1 MSTGLAPVQEVA
13 ALVMVD
19 RALDV
24 ASDREFFTSD
34 EAASLLEDVRANV
47 HDLAL
52 TSVVTS
58 VVDDALLS
66 YRDQVIVDRSRVVDP
81 LLDLRLALSRELTRE
96 GVQRAAR

>member
-47 HDLAL
+47 HDL
-52 TSVVTS
+52 
-58 VVDDALLS
+58 DDALLS